1 MLDNNKSLKRLQV
14 DKDKT
19 KTLVILAIAAA
30 LTVFALVTA
39 KGLWSRASYLS
50 KVNGKKEQAVKQ
62 LKSNQD
68 SVASL
73 RDSYRKFVDQNP
85 NLLGGNIEGNSDR
98 DGDNGTLVLDALPS
112 KYDFPALASSL
123 EKLLSGYDI
132 TGITGTDDIAAHAS
146 ATPGAPMEIPFS
158 FSVQTDYNGFKQ
170 LTRTMNRS
178 IRPFHFTT
186 LDMTGSN
193 NGMTVSLQGK
203 TFYQLEQGV
212 EITEE
217 TVQ

>member
-1 MLDNNKSLKRLQV
+1 MLDNNKSFKRLQV